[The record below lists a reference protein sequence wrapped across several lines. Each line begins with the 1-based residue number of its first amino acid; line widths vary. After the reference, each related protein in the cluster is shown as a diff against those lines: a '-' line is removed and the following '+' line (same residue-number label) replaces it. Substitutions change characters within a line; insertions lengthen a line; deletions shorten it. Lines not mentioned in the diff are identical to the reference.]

1 MSTVSSTTK
10 EMRSR
15 IQKEGG
21 FQERPKLMHLS
32 SPLFEIEESNVPG
45 RPPPWPSWNA
55 FVLARRSRC
64 VLFTLTS
71 SIDVA
76 SISFFTMFFL
86 LFSLSICFL
95 FYARLTSSSK
105 FAYLLC
111 ASDFCLKLMMTLLLF
126 FFLYPSCYVL
136 HRSIRTPRTPLS
148 LNYGRFV
155 RPQQG
160 CRLFRRSLA
169 PRTWNPADGG
179 AAPPVR

>member
-1 MSTVSSTTK
+1 MAFVEYFCSCA
-10 EMRSR
+10 
-15 IQKEGG
+15 
-21 FQERPKLMHLS
+21 QEQVRAFHFNFFNRCCVDLFLYNVLS
-32 SPLFEIEESNVPG
+32 SVFPLN
-45 RPPPWPSWNA
+45 
-55 FVLARRSRC
+55 
-64 VLFTLTS
+64 
-71 SIDVA
+71 
-76 SISFFTMFFL
+76 
-86 LFSLSICFL
+86 CFL

-111 ASDFCLKLMMTLLLF
+111 VSDFCLKLIMTLLLF

-169 PRTWNPADGG
+169 PRPWNPADGG